1 MTDNEIATNHKLPE
15 VPMSTH
21 DEFLLWHALH
31 RLEVA
36 YWYDVDVN
44 EGRTAHEFFTPDGVK
59 IVGHNRFEGREQI
72 RAFYEWRARQSPTE
86 AVRQLGISGVR
97 AVRHLITNLYVAS
110 SSERCATVLGIVIFY
125 GGPSKHQS
133 NPPMV
138 ADLINECV
146 LNKDNVWRF
155 KSHTLRPV
163 FMGKVAPRGIDDRS
177 QFPKAHVSEPLDD
190 DRRAKREPGI
200 DTPRDGNGFRARA
213 PE

>member
-1 MTDNEIATNHKLPE
+1 MTDNEITTNFHKLPE
-15 VPMSTH
+15 VPMNAH
-21 DEFLLWHALH
+21 DELLLWHALH

-59 IVGHNRFEGREQI
+59 MVGHNRFEGREQI

-86 AVRQLGISGVR
+86 AVRQLGISGLR

-110 SSERCATVLGIVIFY
+110 SGERCATVQGIVTFY
-125 GGPSKHQS
+125 GGPSKYQS
-133 NPPMV
+133 SPPMV

-146 LNKDNVWRF
+146 LNEDNVWRF

-163 FMGKVAPRGIDDRS
+163 FLSKVTPPEMQIDPT
-177 QFPKAHVSEPLDD
+177 FLKHA
-190 DRRAKREPGI
+190 
-200 DTPRDGNGFRARA
+200 
-213 PE
+213 